1 MNKHKGGLLRS
12 FRFAFRGLYYAVK
25 TQRNMR
31 IHISMAVLVSVFGL
45 LYRLAPLEWIA
56 LYFTITFVIVCE
68 MLNTAV
74 ENCVD
79 TATKEYNKHAEIA
92 KDVAAGA
99 VVVAALLAVIAFVL
113 NYAAYFAE
121 IFRAGIQSIDK
132 GQFEAAKALGL
143 SGVQTMWKI
152 IIPQTVS
159 RILPPVGNEA
169 ITLVKDTSLVS
180 IIALSDIM
188 RQTYNIVMRETNVA
202 AFIVP
207 AVFYLI
213 MTFILTKL
221 FDFLEKRFSRS
232 ERFEN

>member
-1 MNKHKGGLLRS
+1 MNKHKGGLMRS

-99 VVVAALLAVIAFVL
+99 VVVAALLAVV
-113 NYAAYFAE
+113 
-121 IFRAGIQSIDK
+121 
-132 GQFEAAKALGL
+132 
-143 SGVQTMWKI
+143 
-152 IIPQTVS
+152 
-159 RILPPVGNEA
+159 
-169 ITLVKDTSLVS
+169 
-180 IIALSDIM
+180 
-188 RQTYNIVMRETNVA
+188 VA
-202 AFIVP
+202 AFLFLDS
-207 AVFYLI
+207 ARLAFAFETL
-213 MTFILTKL
+213 LTNPVYTVGVGVL
-221 FDFLEKRFSRS
+221 TLLLLWWVSRTKQRNGKQK
-232 ERFEN
+232 EDKE